1 MNTNSNETTTQPAQ
15 PQKFLRYRSVRR
27 AVAKDPEPTSPSPP
41 PPLPNASQ
49 TSLTRLPSRYHR
61 RPNQSTE
68 VPPLPTPSQNVVTQN
83 HSSSR
88 PSQEPWRIHEDS
100 AEVLPNT
107 TRHERKPSGSRKMI
121 IGHGQTP
128 SHRAERSIDKT
139 VTSGSSTEPPSPEQ
153 LRRSLQVAREEA
165 RLILE
170 GEFDRI
176 QALKQKEIQ
185 RQQEKQDAA
194 LEAQARG
201 SQPVVSDGPPV
212 SESQNPKPRTLV
224 IGGSSATKAERQH
237 KRVSSALPAD
247 QPSHE
252 AHTRL
257 CSTGKIGGLRE
268 SAPQFDAPVSAINAG
283 ERRVRIQCQESVI
296 TLPITPATT
305 CKDILR
311 SAASCLSEH
320 IDVRTA
326 VLLESFAQLGLE
338 RPLRRYERIREVMNS
353 WANDDQ
359 NCLSIVAQPECAAS
373 GLHETDAPR
382 QQPLGT
388 TVQMYYSQRPGK
400 WEKRW
405 LRLKGDG
412 QITMSKIE
420 NDIHC
425 TNICHLSD
433 FDLYTPTPKQV
444 KQLKPPRKMC
454 FALKSQEKSSMF
466 LDGANFVHFFST
478 KDQIMAGKWYH
489 EVQSWR
495 SWYLFHMIGKGQQ
508 TREISPAVGL
518 RSAAY
523 RPSTGRSSKG
533 SSSSSSQVLRSCK
546 PRSNTEMGARLD
558 GAHPPIRPSQ
568 NDVPK
573 PLVDFGPEKPK
584 PSVNSSKTGSPRH
597 SHSKTQ
603 GLPPPCAYPS
613 GKLITIESSTG
624 STSHAEASPFTGAGL
639 LARSASRKSQG
650 GGGGGGGSRPGCVV
664 DGKPLVDLHPTSE
677 FTDGS
682 LLRKMEAIAAQQGNT
697 GPKISRQKGR
707 EVSVSVGE
715 GFD

>member
-1 MNTNSNETTTQPAQ
+1 
-15 PQKFLRYRSVRR
+15 
-27 AVAKDPEPTSPSPP
+27 
-41 PPLPNASQ
+41 
-49 TSLTRLPSRYHR
+49 
-61 RPNQSTE
+61 
-68 VPPLPTPSQNVVTQN
+68 
-83 HSSSR
+83 
-88 PSQEPWRIHEDS
+88 
-100 AEVLPNT
+100 
-107 TRHERKPSGSRKMI
+107 
-121 IGHGQTP
+121 
-128 SHRAERSIDKT
+128 
-139 VTSGSSTEPPSPEQ
+139 
-153 LRRSLQVAREEA
+153 
-165 RLILE
+165 
-170 GEFDRI
+170 
-176 QALKQKEIQ
+176 
-185 RQQEKQDAA
+185 
-194 LEAQARG
+194 
-201 SQPVVSDGPPV
+201 
-212 SESQNPKPRTLV
+212 
-224 IGGSSATKAERQH
+224 
-237 KRVSSALPAD
+237 
-247 QPSHE
+247 
-252 AHTRL
+252 
-257 CSTGKIGGLRE
+257 
-268 SAPQFDAPVSAINAG
+268 
-283 ERRVRIQCQESVI
+283 
-296 TLPITPATT
+296 
-305 CKDILR
+305 
-311 SAASCLSEH
+311 
-320 IDVRTA
+320 
-326 VLLESFAQLGLE
+326 
-338 RPLRRYERIREVMNS
+338 
-353 WANDDQ
+353 
-359 NCLSIVAQPECAAS
+359 
-373 GLHETDAPR
+373 
-382 QQPLGT
+382 
-388 TVQMYYSQRPGK
+388 
-400 WEKRW
+400 
-405 LRLKGDG
+405 
-412 QITMSKIE
+412 MSKIE

-650 GGGGGGGSRPGCVV
+650 GG
-664 DGKPLVDLHPTSE
+664 
-677 FTDGS
+677 
-682 LLRKMEAIAAQQGNT
+682 
-697 GPKISRQKGR
+697 
-707 EVSVSVGE
+707 
-715 GFD
+715 